1 MCPPL
6 RSFVTLPAK
15 LVGRISAGMLGVAKM
30 ALLSLLIANASAE
43 GFSQVSLSSSGS
55 LANTAL
61 IQEWRALLS
70 SGAGLAENTRVQ
82 RVNDFFNQRIQ
93 FEEDTEV
100 WGQSDYWATPLE
112 TLVQK
117 RGDCEDFAIAK
128 YFTLLELGVPE
139 FRLRLVYARVSRDGL
154 AGAISRAHMVLAYYP
169 HQSSSPMVLDNL
181 SADVVPASA
190 RSDLIPVFSFNTEG
204 LWVGAGN
211 QASRSSYSRWQELVG
226 RARNEGFLK
235 SRAPHIQRAGL

>member
-1 MCPPL
+1 
-6 RSFVTLPAK
+6 
-15 LVGRISAGMLGVAKM
+15 MLGIAKI
-30 ALLSLLIANASAE
+30 ALLSLLIANAAAE
-43 GFSQVSLSSSGS
+43 GFSQVSLSPSGS

-61 IQEWRALLS
+61 IQEWRALLG
-70 SGAGLAENTRVQ
+70 SGAEMAESAKVR

-93 FEEDTEV
+93 FEEDSEV

-128 YFTLLELGVPE
+128 YFTLLELGVPVS
-139 FRLRLVYARVSRDGL
+139 RLRLVYVKVSQDGM

-169 HQSSSPMVLDNL
+169 HQGSTPMVLDNL

-190 RSDLIPVFSFNTEG
+190 RPDLIPVFSFNTEG
-204 LWVGAGN
+204 LWVGTSN
-211 QASRSSYSRWQELVG
+211 QTSTSSYSRWQELV
-226 RARNEGFLK
+226 ARTRSEGFLK
-235 SRAPHIQRAGL
+235 NRTGHIQRAGL